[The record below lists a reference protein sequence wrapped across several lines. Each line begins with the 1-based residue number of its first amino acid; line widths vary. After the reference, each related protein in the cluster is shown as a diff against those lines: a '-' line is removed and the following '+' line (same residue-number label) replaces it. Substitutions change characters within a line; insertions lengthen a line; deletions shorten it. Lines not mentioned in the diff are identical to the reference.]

1 MGIFSC
7 VGKGSIIFVVF
18 LVNLLVEHRVFMES
32 SMRPVKE
39 CILYYKAKE
48 KMGDMLGS
56 KLYSFYNMG
65 KEKSSFI

>member
-1 MGIFSC
+1 M
-7 VGKGSIIFVVF
+7 VF

-56 KLYSFYNMG
+56 KLYSFYNVG